1 MSTPDY
7 RLRQSPHVSVRT
19 ILKFPAQVL
28 EPAPVCAW
36 RVLSTPH
43 RAPPRRGVCVMAA
56 RTQFGLLCTAVF
68 LSIISGPVVIARQQ
82 TAPQDR
88 VLPDFDIRV
97 GRPAVSAARAAA
109 AEMRRPH
116 TTRG

>member
-1 MSTPDY
+1 
-7 RLRQSPHVSVRT
+7 
-19 ILKFPAQVL
+19 
-28 EPAPVCAW
+28 
-36 RVLSTPH
+36 
-43 RAPPRRGVCVMAA
+43 MAA

-68 LSIISGPVVIARQQ
+68 LSIISGPGVIARQQ

-97 GRPAVSAARAAA
+97 GRPALSAAPGAA

-116 TTRG
+116 TTRGARLNLNTGTLRVLEAPGLSLAGNRSCQRARR